1 MTAPE
6 IQGILEGN
14 QGDDAQ
20 FEMMKFVIGQ
30 QIDRAFSV
38 FRVSVST
45 GFEKRNSL
53 QGPFV
58 SYDPDQNGRRNT
70 RS

>member
-1 MTAPE
+1 MTPSDL
-6 IQGILEGN
+6 QGILEGN

-45 GFEKRNSL
+45 GFEKRTSL
-53 QGPFV
+53 QGPFI
-58 SYDPDQNGRRNT
+58 SYDSDQNGRRT
-70 RS
+70 SRP